1 MSESTNDP
9 ADQTTEPAAKVES
22 KPNNIEAIEA
32 KKMEALAEAKK
43 AKEEARE
50 LKAKL
55 EAIENEKLE
64 SQGKYAD
71 INKSLKEK
79 LSDYEKKLETT
90 NKTYAY
96 NTVTSVIKQK
106 ALEMGAV
113 NADKV
118 IKLMDKSDM
127 ELISVDESYN
137 VDMDAVSSVLE
148 KMKKDHEDIA
158 LFKKQVPRTKDATP
172 NPSHFQNNNSD
183 KTYKSM
189 SLAELKAEYINKGLK
204 K

>member
-1 MSESTNDP
+1 MTESTQDP
-9 ADQTTEPAAKVES
+9 ADQTTEPAANVET
-22 KPNNIEAIEA
+22 KPNDIEKIEA

-43 AKEEARE
+43 AKEQARE

-79 LSDYEKKLETT
+79 IAEYEQRLEKT

-96 NTVTSVIKQK
+96 NSVTSAIKQK

-113 NADKV
+113 NPDKV
-118 IKLMDKSDM
+118 IKLMDKTDM
-127 ELISVDESYN
+127 ELIGVDESYN
-137 VDMDAVSSVLE
+137 VDMDSVVSVLE
-148 KMKKDHEDIA
+148 KMKKENEDIA
-158 LFKKQVPRTKDATP
+158 LFKKSVPKTKDANP
-172 NPSHFQNNNSD
+172 NPSHFRHDDNKE
-183 KTYKSM
+183 KTYSTM
-189 SLAELKAEYINKGLK
+189 SLSDLKNEYINLRTK
-204 K
+204 